1 MIFQHG
7 LPPVVGG
14 AHSTLQEEKMLS
26 NQCVEVDG
34 CTLMS
39 MMGSMSN
46 NNQKE
51 MTIAELAKEMHE
63 GFKTMRQEIRSEV
76 KEERS
81 HMKEY
86 VQQGFEA
93 MNENIGGVEKRLTYK
108 IEAFEDR
115 TFSPD
120 EKESILDTVKLI
132 NDHWG
137 EGESGKGHITLTRE
151 EYEAASQAQGFP
163 NRFIGVPLIDIE

>member
-1 MIFQHG
+1 
-7 LPPVVGG
+7 
-14 AHSTLQEEKMLS
+14 MLS

-34 CTLMS
+34 CRLVS
-39 MMGSMSN
+39 MIESMSN

-51 MTIAELAKEMHE
+51 MTIAELAKEMRE
-63 GFKTMRQEIRSEV
+63 GFKTMHQEIRSEM
-76 KEERS
+76 KEELS

-93 MNENIGGVEKRLTYK
+93 MNENIGGVEKRLTDK

-132 NDHWG
+132 NDRLADNVVG
-137 EGESGKGHITLTRE
+137 RMDITLTRE
-151 EYEAASQAQGFP
+151 EYDMLMESVRLP
-163 NRFIGVPLIDIE
+163 NRFLKPEMIEVE